1 MGMRI
6 VRGVVDR
13 IRGSLRATA
22 AAGNGPFWVL
32 LGLTL
37 LCAGLVVW
45 PLPPPP
51 RLMPG
56 AGAVRAA
63 DRCPVPVERPG
74 EGVVCLQRAEAA
86 RLDLVAGE
94 VWPLGPRGERL
105 HGPPARMAPL
115 RRLTVGV
122 PLDPQIASAAE
133 LEALPDLGPALARR
147 IVEYREDRGSRDSQ
161 GAGPL
166 SSRAALLRVP
176 GIGPHRLARITPYL
190 IPLP

>member
-1 MGMRI
+1 MDR
-6 VRGVVDR
+6 VRGW
-13 IRGSLRATA
+13 LRATA

-37 LCAGLVVW
+37 GCGVRVAW
-45 PLPPPP
+45 PLLPPP
-51 RLMPG
+51 RLVPDPG
-56 AGAVRAA
+56 GVRPA

-74 EGVVCLQRAEAA
+74 EGVVCLGTEEAA
-86 RLDLVAGE
+86 RLDLLAGE

-122 PLDPQIASAAE
+122 PLDPQTASAAE
-133 LEALPDLGPALARR
+133 LEALPDIGPALARR
-147 IVEYREDRGSRDSQ
+147 IVEYRESRAARKGH